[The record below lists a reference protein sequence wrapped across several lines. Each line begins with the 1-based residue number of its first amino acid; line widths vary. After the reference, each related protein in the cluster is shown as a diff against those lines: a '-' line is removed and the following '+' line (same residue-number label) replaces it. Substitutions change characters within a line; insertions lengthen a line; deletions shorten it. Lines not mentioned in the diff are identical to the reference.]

1 MFMDPPGTAIMTT
14 LPWIIIPCFLV
25 PIFEALHIAIF
36 YRLYA
41 SRARSPTHDVGS
53 VMPPAAP
60 A

>member
-53 VMPPAAP
+53 VMPPAAQ